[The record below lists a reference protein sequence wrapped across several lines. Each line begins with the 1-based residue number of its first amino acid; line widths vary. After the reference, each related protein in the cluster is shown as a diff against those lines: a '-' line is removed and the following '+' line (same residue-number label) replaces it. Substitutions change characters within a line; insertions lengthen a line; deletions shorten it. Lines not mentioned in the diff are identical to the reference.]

1 MIAMRLSE
9 VHHIMEEATMNRDTY
24 DKMILLKLKGMS
36 KAYKEQ
42 DEIEDIHELTFEQR
56 LALLID
62 TETDYKH
69 NHKIERLIENAN
81 FVESKASVTQI
92 KYYADRQLNKDQIER
107 LATNEYI
114 NRHENLIIVGA
125 TGSGKSYIACALG
138 VEACNATLKVM
149 YVRLPDLLAELDLA
163 KVQGNYRKRI
173 NQYIKCDLLI
183 LDEWL
188 LIGTNNAEQ
197 QDILEILEKRYRIHS
212 TVFCSQFDVAGWHS
226 KLGGGALA
234 DAIMDRIISKS
245 QTIKIFGDKSMRSR

>member
-1 MIAMRLSE
+1 MSRNKIS
-9 VHHIMEEATMNRDTY
+9 
-24 DKMILLKLKGMS
+24 KLLKKSRNRVRLK
-36 KAYKEQ
+36 
-42 DEIEDIHELTFEQR
+42 
-56 LALLID
+56 
-62 TETDYKH
+62 
-69 NHKIERLIENAN
+69 KI
-81 FVESKASVTQI
+81 V
-92 KYYADRQLNKDQIER
+92 
-107 LATNEYI
+107 TNEYI
-114 NRHENLIIVGA
+114 NRHENLIIFGA

-163 KVQGNYRKRI
+163 TVQENYRKRI
-173 NQYIKCDLLI
+173 NQYIKCNLLI

-212 TVFCSQFDVAGWHS
+212 TVFCSQFDVTGWHS
-226 KLGGGALA
+226 KLGGGTLA

>member
-1 MIAMRLSE
+1 MIGMRLSE
-9 VHHIMEEATMNRDTY
+9 VHHIMEEATINRDTY
-24 DKMILLKLKGMS
+24 
-36 KAYKEQ
+36 
-42 DEIEDIHELTFEQR
+42 
-56 LALLID
+56 
-62 TETDYKH
+62 
-69 NHKIERLIENAN
+69 
-81 FVESKASVTQI
+81 
-92 KYYADRQLNKDQIER
+92 NKNQIER

-114 NRHENLIIVGA
+114 KKHENIIIVGA

-173 NQYIKCDLLI
+173 KQYIKCDLLI

-197 QDILEILEKRYRIHS
+197 QDILETLEKRYRIHS

-226 KLGGGALA
+226 KLFGGGGALA
-234 DAIMDRIISKS
+234 DAIMDRIILKS
-245 QTIKIFGDKSMRSR
+245 QTIKNLWR